1 LGVVLEVVVPER
13 RAVGL
18 GGMVAV
24 VCLVVVV
31 VVVVRKGVKIRM
43 DREAVGGEPW
53 CLP

>member
-1 LGVVLEVVVPER
+1 
-13 RAVGL
+13 
-18 GGMVAV
+18 MMAV
-24 VCLVVVV
+24 VGGLWFVV

>member
-1 LGVVLEVVVPER
+1 
-13 RAVGL
+13 
-18 GGMVAV
+18 MVAV
-24 VCLVVVV
+24 VGGWWFVV